1 MKEQKDIKTMLKIIK
16 NLTKNYK
23 AEEVS
28 HSLAPSQGFKTID
41 YSCFFPLY
49 FWDVLFLD

>member
-23 AEEVS
+23 TEEVS
-28 HSLAPSQGFKTID
+28 QTVEHNEKGQ
-41 YSCFFPLY
+41 
-49 FWDVLFLD
+49 

>member
-1 MKEQKDIKTMLKIIK
+1 MLKIIK

-28 HSLAPSQGFKTID
+28 QTVEHMKKDNKRRKKKFAG
-41 YSCFFPLY
+41 
-49 FWDVLFLD
+49 LDLEI